1 MKRVVQVIGMKL
13 VSKSDITR
21 LQFKELNMAL
31 KHVCAYCG
39 ITIKEGNDGVSH
51 GICKPCFAD
60 FKREHLD
67 KRKRKDW
74 KAPETARPTFP
85 YKADCVKA

>member
-1 MKRVVQVIGMKL
+1 
-13 VSKSDITR
+13 
-21 LQFKELNMAL
+21 MAL

-39 ITIKEGNDGVSH
+39 ITIKEGKDGVSH

-67 KRKRKDW
+67 KRKRPDW
-74 KAPETARPTFP
+74 KQVFPEVQSG
-85 YKADCVKA
+85 VKALKAG